1 MAAYLY
7 PGVKSLQLVLDR
19 PYDTIR
25 TTDVRDDL
33 VAVKVWYSLTSG
45 FNPNQGQGTLVPS
58 GNSLN
63 VTITGLTPNTRY
75 YVKYAF
81 ISAIDENEAEEG
93 SEVGGGVP
101 RANRG

>member
-1 MAAYLY
+1 MAAFLY

-33 VAVKVWYSLTSG
+33 VAVKVWYSLTTG
-45 FNPNQGQGTLVPS
+45 FNPNNGEGTLVPS

-63 VTITGLTPNTRY
+63 VTIPNLTPNTR
-75 YVKYAF
+75 
-81 ISAIDENEAEEG
+81 
-93 SEVGGGVP
+93 
-101 RANRG
+101 